1 MHADRP
7 PELPGMP
14 ELSGIPGTAG
24 TSGMPVQEAA
34 GRAGVLGL
42 GMDLVH
48 IPGLAEQL
56 AVPGTVFAQRS
67 FTTRE
72 LREAARRA
80 EERGAGQRGRAEHLA
95 ARWAAKEAF
104 IKAWSQALA
113 EVCRAN
119 GADAAPLI
127 PPEDLDWRQIELRT
141 DRWGRPWLHLSG
153 EVARAVE
160 DSLGQGASAASHWP
174 VSLTHDADWAA
185 AIVLFQER

>member
-1 MHADRP
+1 MEADRP

-14 ELSGIPGTAG
+14 AAPEAPGRPGTPAQGAG
-24 TSGMPVQEAA
+24 V
-34 GRAGVLGL
+34 RAGVLGL

-80 EERGAGQRGRAEHLA
+80 EERGAGPRGKAEHLA

-104 IKAWSQALA
+104 IKAWSQALVA
-113 EVCRAN
+113 VCRAS
-119 GADAAPLI
+119 GAGAAPVI
-127 PPEDLDWRQIELRT
+127 PPQDLDWRQIELRT
-141 DRWGRPWLHLSG
+141 DRWGRPWLHLLG
-153 EVARAVE
+153 EVARGVE
-160 DSLGQGASAASHWP
+160 ASLGQGSGEPQCWP

-185 AIVLFQER
+185 AVVVFQKP